1 MLLKHAIERTTALDT
16 FAIHCVITH
25 LNRYPPLSG
34 HAGISRPTRLGTI
47 PYKSEHRSWGRQR
60 RSHKKVSSPC
70 YITRSPTKRTTLVG
84 SLVLIVKLGARYGR
98 RLAPPRYEYTHTVH
112 KCALNK
118 HIPLIFFKN
127 IKKVRHYFVNYSP
140 IETFLI

>member
-1 MLLKHAIERTTALDT
+1 MPLRFVRQLRNNTA
-16 FAIHCVITH
+16 
-25 LNRYPPLSG
+25 
-34 HAGISRPTRLGTI
+34 
-47 PYKSEHRSWGRQR
+47 Q
-60 RSHKKVSSPC
+60 
-70 YITRSPTKRTTLVG
+70 
-84 SLVLIVKLGARYGR
+84 SLVLFVKLGARCGR

-127 IKKVRHYFVNYSP
+127 IKEVRHYLIYYFP